1 MGKWFAAA
9 FKWLLKHPEVVQVVA
24 EAVSKKKAAKK

>member
-9 FKWLLKHPEVVQVVA
+9 FKWLMKHPEVVQIVA
-24 EAVSKKKAAKK
+24 DAVKQHEAKK